1 MARLSNEELKKQF
14 PSFTYP
20 DIGAVFYGDIPAC
33 IVNDE
38 YERQWEK
45 YNCCAIERYIRSI
58 YGDFDCYST
67 LSGDIYIKDGEI
79 LWGEHTLSYKG
90 LRIQMVVDKLYGERA
105 LYFRY
110 ISHTTK
116 GNKWW
121 GNSKNIFSF
130 ENPITV
136 NEIDKYDVEEILNKG
151 DKDYGIAVSILYDT
165 AKALYKE
172 NPENKLTEVQQDYI
186 NRAKDEGER
195 ERNLEAEWKQTQNY
209 RIHKIFDRLISKRD
223 AYIDKG
229 DYRSAFK
236 ISLEVNELKYVSL
249 EDYKEG
255 RLVPEY
261 ITPYQSAEAIKQWY
275 LDNYGWKS
283 NFDIKQLE
291 VENG

>member
-1 MARLSNEELKKQF
+1 MARLSNEELKSQF

-38 YERQWEK
+38 YEKQWGK
-45 YNCCAIERYIRSI
+45 YDCCVIERYIRSI
-58 YGDFDCYST
+58 YGDFECYST
-67 LSGDIYIKDGEI
+67 LCGDIYIKDGEI
-79 LWGEHTLSYKG
+79 LWGEHAFSYKG
-90 LRIQMVVDKLYGERA
+90 KRIHMVVDKLYGERA

-110 ISHTTK
+110 ISHTAK
-116 GNKWW
+116 DNKWW

-130 ENPITV
+130 ENPIAV
-136 NEIDKYDVEEILNKG
+136 NEIDKYDVEEILDKG
-151 DKDYGIAVSILYDT
+151 DKDYGVAVSMLYDT
-165 AKALYKE
+165 AKTLYKE
-172 NPENKLTEVQQDYI
+172 NPENKLKEVQQDFI
-186 NRAKDEGER
+186 NRAKAEGER
-195 ERNLEAEWKQTQNY
+195 ERKLEAEWKQTQNY

-236 ISLEVNELKYVSL
+236 TSLEINELKCVSL
-249 EDYKEG
+249 EDYKKG
-255 RLVPEY
+255 KLVPEY
-261 ITPYQSAEAIKQWY
+261 ITPYQSVEAIKQWY

-291 VENG
+291 V

>member
-1 MARLSNEELKKQF
+1 MARLSNEELKNQF

-38 YERQWEK
+38 YEKQWGK
-45 YNCCAIERYIRSI
+45 YDCCVIERYIRSI
-58 YGDFDCYST
+58 YGDFECYST
-67 LSGDIYIKDGEI
+67 LCGDIYIKDGEI

-90 LRIQMVVDKLYGERA
+90 KRIQMVVDKLYGERA

-110 ISHTTK
+110 ISHTAK

-130 ENPITV
+130 ENPIAV
-136 NEIDKYDVEEILNKG
+136 NEIDKYDVEEILDKG
-151 DKDYGIAVSILYDT
+151 DKDYGVAVSMLYDT
-165 AKALYKE
+165 AKTLYKE
-172 NPENKLTEVQQDYI
+172 NPENKLKEVQQDFI
-186 NRAKDEGER
+186 NRAKAEGER
-195 ERNLEAEWKQTQNY
+195 ERKLEAEWEQTQNY

-229 DYRSAFK
+229 NYRSAFK
-236 ISLEVNELKYVSL
+236 TSLEINELKYVSL
-249 EDYKEG
+249 EDYKKG
-255 RLVPEY
+255 KLVPEY
-261 ITPYQSAEAIKQWY
+261 ITPYQSVEAIKQWY

-291 VENG
+291 V

>member
-1 MARLSNEELKKQF
+1 MARLSNEELKSQF

-38 YERQWEK
+38 YEKQWGK
-45 YNCCAIERYIRSI
+45 YDCCVIERYIRSI
-58 YGDFDCYST
+58 YGDFECYST
-67 LSGDIYIKDGEI
+67 LCGDIYIKDGEI
-79 LWGEHTLSYKG
+79 LWGEHTFSYKG
-90 LRIQMVVDKLYGERA
+90 KRIQMVVDKLYGERA
-105 LYFRY
+105 LYFRH

-130 ENPITV
+130 ENPIAV
-136 NEIDKYDVEEILNKG
+136 NEIDKYDVEEILDKG
-151 DKDYGIAVSILYDT
+151 DKDYGVAVSMLYDT
-165 AKALYKE
+165 AKTLYKE
-172 NPENKLTEVQQDYI
+172 NPENKLKEVQQDFI
-186 NRAKDEGER
+186 NRAKAEGER
-195 ERNLEAEWKQTQNY
+195 ERKLETEWEQTQNY

-236 ISLEVNELKYVSL
+236 TSLEINELKYVSL
-249 EDYKEG
+249 EDYKKG
-255 RLVPEY
+255 KLVPEY
-261 ITPYQSAEAIKQWY
+261 ITPYQSVEVIKQWY

-291 VENG
+291 V

>member
-1 MARLSNEELKKQF
+1 MARLSNEELKNQF

-38 YERQWEK
+38 YEKQWGK
-45 YNCCAIERYIRSI
+45 YDCCVIERYIRSI
-58 YGDFDCYST
+58 YGDFECYST
-67 LSGDIYIKDGEI
+67 LCGDIYIKDGEI

-90 LRIQMVVDKLYGERA
+90 KRIQMVVDKLYGERA

-110 ISHTTK
+110 ISHTAK

-130 ENPITV
+130 ENPIAV
-136 NEIDKYDVEEILNKG
+136 NEIDKYDVEEILDKG
-151 DKDYGIAVSILYDT
+151 DKDYGVAVSMLYDT
-165 AKALYKE
+165 AKTLYKE
-172 NPENKLTEVQQDYI
+172 NPENKLKEVQQDFI
-186 NRAKDEGER
+186 NRAKAEGER
-195 ERNLEAEWKQTQNY
+195 ERKLETEWKSTQNY
-209 RIHKIFDRLISKRD
+209 RIIKIFDRLISKRD

-229 DYRSAFK
+229 NYRSAFK
-236 ISLEVNELKYVSL
+236 TSLEINELKYVSL
-249 EDYKEG
+249 EDYKKG
-255 RLVPEY
+255 KLVPEY
-261 ITPYQSAEAIKQWY
+261 ITPYQSVEAIKQWY

-291 VENG
+291 V